1 MSRPWGPGL
10 AIDAG
15 QFGCCARRSLDGAGD
30 GPPIPA
36 WILLGFFRDSSSGF
50 LGSWALEIP
59 WLKADVNRDRALYR
73 FKYFVNST
81 DKINNF
87 NGAGMF
93 QIIRFD
99 LRLAFQVIIEI
110 SRNGLIDLSPSICW
124 NNSRNGCYYFGLN
137 LSFSIFLLFVVTS
150 ASAGRFPLAM

>member
-1 MSRPWGPGL
+1 M
-10 AIDAG
+10 
-15 QFGCCARRSLDGAGD
+15 
-30 GPPIPA
+30 
-36 WILLGFFRDSSSGF
+36 
-50 LGSWALEIP
+50 
-59 WLKADVNRDRALYR
+59 NRDRALYR

-110 SRNGLIDLSPSICW
+110 SRNGLIDLSPSIC
-124 NNSRNGCYYFGLN
+124 
-137 LSFSIFLLFVVTS
+137 
-150 ASAGRFPLAM
+150 